1 MKRTDADVLIAGGGL
16 AAQRCCQTLRRHGF
30 DGRIVVLCAE
40 CEPPYDRP
48 PLSKSVLTAHHPQQL
63 AYTPLEW
70 YAENDI
76 HLLLGT
82 SATELHTNT
91 RTVVTQKHYRAR
103 TVGRI
108 RYRRLVIATGS
119 LPRQLPGLARGG
131 VVGELR
137 THADAIALST
147 ALMERRGRLAVVGA
161 GLIGMEVASSALSL
175 GLEVTL
181 IEAGA
186 TPLARVLPASL
197 GRWMAALHRR
207 HGIDVR
213 LATTVTRLSRN
224 DRTARLALSD
234 GTTVV
239 ADTVLIAAGTV
250 PATDWLASSPLGP
263 RLIPTDAA
271 GCTVLPGVYAAG
283 DAACFPGPYTGE
295 RIATP
300 HWEAAARQGT
310 AVARAIVG
318 LPVQPA
324 LPAMFWT
331 DQHGHRIQ
339 LVGHAQ
345 PDSDIH
351 LNGNAGDDEPFSA
364 RLTQHG
370 HPSGVLLLDQPELLP
385 AAREWITSEHAN
397 KREQGLAA

>member
-40 CEPPYDRP
+40 REPPYDRP
-48 PLSKSVLTAHHPQQL
+48 PLSKSVLASHHPQEL
-63 AYTPLEW
+63 AYKPLKW

-91 RTVVTQKHYRAR
+91 RTVVTQEHDRAR
-103 TVGRI
+103 DGRI
-108 RYRRLVIATGS
+108 RYRRLVIATGG
-119 LPRQLPGLARGG
+119 LPRQLPGLALGG
-131 VVGELR
+131 VVGQLR
-137 THADAIALST
+137 THADALALRT

-197 GRWMAALHRR
+197 GRWMATLHRR

-213 LATTVTRLSRN
+213 LATTVTRLSPH

-234 GTTVV
+234 GSTVT
-239 ADTVLIAAGTV
+239 ADTVLIATGTV
-250 PATDWLASSPLGP
+250 AATDWLASSPLGQG
-263 RLIPTDAA
+263 LIPTDAA
-271 GCTVLPGVYAAG
+271 GRTVLSDVYAAG
-283 DAACFPGPYTGE
+283 DAACFPDPYTGE
-295 RIATP
+295 QIATP

-351 LNGNAGDDEPFSA
+351 LNGNASDDEPFAA
-364 RLTQHG
+364 RLTHHG

-397 KREQGLAA
+397 EREQGLAA